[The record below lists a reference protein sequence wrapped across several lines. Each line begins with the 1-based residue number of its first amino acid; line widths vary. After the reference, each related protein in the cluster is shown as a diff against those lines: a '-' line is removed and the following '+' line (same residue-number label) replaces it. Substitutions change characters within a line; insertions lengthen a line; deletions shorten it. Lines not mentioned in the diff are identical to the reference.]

1 MREPIESILDDLERR
16 GLRRTRARRRIV
28 EAVLE
33 SAGHFTPDELV
44 EEMRRAGT
52 SASRASVYR
61 TLGLLSDGG
70 LVEAR
75 DFGRGQRLFESMV
88 GRRHHDH
95 LICLACRSVVEFE
108 NDKIEALQALI
119 AQEHGFTLDN
129 HSLRLYGLCAACR
142 TSEPPPARRMRTG
155 ARS

>member
-1 MREPIESILDDLERR
+1 MQEAIESILDFLERR

-33 SAGHFTPDELV
+33 STGHFTPDELV
-44 EEMRRAGT
+44 AEMRRDGA
-52 SASRASVYR
+52 SASRASAYR
-61 TLGLLSDGG
+61 TLGLLAEGG
-70 LVEAR
+70 FVEAR

-95 LICLACRSVVEFE
+95 LICVACRKVVEFE
-108 NDKIEALQALI
+108 NDEIEALQA
-119 AQEHGFTLDN
+119 AVAREHGFTLDN

-142 TSEPPPARRMRTG
+142 TSEPPPARRTQRG
-155 ARS
+155 APG